1 MSWCLFRFEKVGL
14 TVDLRS
20 CVSSCTKQQGI
31 TPAYPQGG
39 CYGLQ
44 GENPVI
50 KQCVVLFRCV
60 CVCADS
66 LSKGS
71 GFYPV
76 SVLCSHSVE
85 RAVKGTLFPHGADR
99 EPLQHTGEME
109 RERPSVSAGV
119 GWGVIE
125 LVEADGCGEGPS
137 MCTSASHNISALAG
151 PTI

>member
-1 MSWCLFRFEKVGL
+1 MSIQIRESRSHSGSQVVCVKLYQAARHNTCLSPGRV
-14 TVDLRS
+14 LRS
-20 CVSSCTKQQGI
+20 PGWKSCHKTVCCVISM
-31 TPAYPQGG
+31 
-39 CYGLQ
+39 
-44 GENPVI
+44 
-50 KQCVVLFRCV
+50 CV
-60 CVCADS
+60 CVCAQT